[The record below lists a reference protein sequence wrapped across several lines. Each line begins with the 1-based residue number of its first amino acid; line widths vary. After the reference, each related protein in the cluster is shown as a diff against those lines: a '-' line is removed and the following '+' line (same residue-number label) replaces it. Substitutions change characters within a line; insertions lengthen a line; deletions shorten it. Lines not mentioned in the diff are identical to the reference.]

1 MNGRFQIYI
10 TGNVQRC
17 GFRNKA
23 FEMAQRLNISG
34 FTMYIDH
41 AIKIEA
47 EGETD
52 RLLDFV
58 AWCRVGPESCAIDS
72 FEITEMTPLNTKGFE
87 LIHGIVSSR
96 KLTDLFA

>member
-1 MNGRFQIYI
+1 MYKRYQIYI
-10 TGNVQRC
+10 TGNVQRV

-23 FEMAQRLNISG
+23 FKMAQRLNISG
-34 FTMYIDH
+34 STMYIDH

-47 EGETD
+47 EGEMD

-58 AWCRVGPESCAIDS
+58 AWCRVGPESCTIDS
-72 FEITEMTPLNTKGFE
+72 FEITEIPPLFTKGFE